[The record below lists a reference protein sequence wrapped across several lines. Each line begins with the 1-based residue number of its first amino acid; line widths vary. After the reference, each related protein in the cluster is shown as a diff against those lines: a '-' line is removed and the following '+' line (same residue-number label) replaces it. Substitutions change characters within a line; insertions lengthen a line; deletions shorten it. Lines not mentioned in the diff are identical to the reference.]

1 MGHAAR
7 DPIKCLKKYT
17 KVILGTVQI
26 GLHVG
31 VNSET
36 VWNFTKKMQH
46 KSLAGNF
53 DHTEFIQARVLQIRV
68 NVVFSQ
74 DMCGWPL
81 VF

>member
-1 MGHAAR
+1 MKNNQVYQKLYSSGFILQLVIKFKVWFKWLVLYVRHAAR

-36 VWNFTKKMQH
+36 V
-46 KSLAGNF
+46 
-53 DHTEFIQARVLQIRV
+53 
-68 NVVFSQ
+68 
-74 DMCGWPL
+74 
-81 VF
+81 